1 MTPDAPQRR
10 FRPAGP
16 IIALALVAVLIAL
29 AWLGADHVFN
39 LLVWLDQLIER
50 YFWVSLLIYSLS
62 FTALV
67 VVTLPIGTLFC
78 IAGGYFFGLWLGAAA
93 ALLGA
98 SLGATLTFVMVRYGG
113 GRKLRDRVHEGKLE
127 DLLVML
133 ERDATWYLILL
144 RIVPVA
150 PFFLINAAAGMTRI
164 GFVQFSLATVAGLI
178 PTTLIYASIGQGL
191 GSIRQAQD
199 HVGPGV
205 LLKPEVGLPLVVL
218 ALIVIFSYVVRRR
231 LVLNR
236 D

>member
-1 MTPDAPQRR
+1 MTPDATQRR

-50 YFWVSLLIYSLS
+50 YFWVSLLIYGLS
-62 FTALV
+62 FSALV

-98 SLGATLTFVMVRYGG
+98 SLGATLTFLMVRYGG
-113 GRKLRDRVHEGKLE
+113 GRKLRNRVHEGKLE

-144 RIVPVA
+144 RIIPIA
-150 PFFLINAAAGMTRI
+150 PFFVINAAAGLTRI
-164 GFVQFSLATVAGLI
+164 GYLHFAVATAVGLI
-178 PTTLIYASIGQGL
+178 PTTLIYASIGRGL
-191 GSIRQAQD
+191 GSIMQAQE
-199 HVGPGV
+199 HVGPG
-205 LLKPEVGLPLVVL
+205 LLLRPEVGLPLVVL
-218 ALIVIFSYVVRRR
+218 ALIIILSYVVRRR
-231 LVLNR
+231 LIRNR